1 VCVVPEDDVGYL
13 GRGLAFGDQPIQWI
27 LIAGAKRME
36 YRIIHITDQGSD
48 CFNWPFQIGQRVRSK
63 AGELSGVVI
72 DAWAEGEMPEAE
84 ALNFVADAEMFYR
97 VRTEDGREFMERSTE
112 LEAEQG
118 LTLL

>member
-1 VCVVPEDDVGYL
+1 
-13 GRGLAFGDQPIQWI
+13 
-27 LIAGAKRME
+27 ME

-84 ALNFVADAEMFYR
+84 ALKFVADAEMFYR

>member
-13 GRGLAFGDQPIQWI
+13 GRGLTFNDQPIRWT
-27 LIAGAKRME
+27 LKAGAKHMG

-63 AGELSGVVI
+63 TSELSEAVI
-72 DAWAEGEMPEAE
+72 DAWAEGDMPEGE
-84 ALNFVADAEMFYR
+84 APNFVADAEMFYR
-97 VRTEDGREFMERSTE
+97 VRIEDGREFMERSTG
-112 LEAEQG
+112 LEAEPG